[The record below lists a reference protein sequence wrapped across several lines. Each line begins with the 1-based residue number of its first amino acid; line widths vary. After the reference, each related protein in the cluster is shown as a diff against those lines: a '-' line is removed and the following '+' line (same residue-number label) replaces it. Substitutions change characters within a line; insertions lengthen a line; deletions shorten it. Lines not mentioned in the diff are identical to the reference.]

1 MKNIHLIPT
10 DKPSKLVLNNE
21 NELWFNPVFSCKSG
35 LAHPQNIYITSDEEI
50 KEGDWFHLDMSD
62 NDRPDEIHQMG
73 TNKRSKTGG
82 INFSEPNSWTKSCK
96 KITLT
101 TDQELNGVQ
110 AIDDKFLEWFVKN
123 PSCESVNVEKL
134 LLCTYCGQEHC
145 DNLRCRGYKDSPYYK
160 IIIPQEEPKQEDEII
175 DISDHDGIGNAV
187 DNLNN
192 EEPEKET
199 IEIKDGNQLTH
210 QFEEW
215 NTLFELQSQCKNLGF
230 SELQIHSVLSN
241 KFQLKSRDKVEQE
254 TLEEAAKKLY
264 PITGEYFDKEFYMV
278 KRLAF
283 IEGAKYQSERMYSE
297 EEMRTAIS
305 IAYSKGLAKP
315 NSGRLSDIPNI
326 QNDIFQQFKKK

>member
-1 MKNIHLIPT
+1 MKNIHIIPT
-10 DKPSKLVLNNE
+10 DKPSRLWMTKLGNLARCNDIQPIKE
-21 NELWFNPVFSCKSG
+21 ELGHNV
-35 LAHPQNIYITSDEEI
+35 NIYITNLEEI
-50 KEGDWFHLDMSD
+50 KDGWSYDRMMRTVNKID
-62 NDRPDEIHQMG
+62 NVYS
-73 TNKRSKTGG
+73 SK
-82 INFSEPNSWTKSCK
+82 I
-96 KITLT
+96 ILT
-101 TDQELNGVQ
+101 TDPDLIKDGVQ
-110 AIDDKFLEWFVKN
+110 SIDDEFLQWFVQN
-123 PSCESVNVEKL
+123 PSCEWVKTAKGKMKL
-134 LLCTYCGQEHC
+134 NDDGQEYGFP
-145 DNLRCRGYKDSPYYK
+145 DMSKYK
-160 IIIPQEEPKQEDEII
+160 IIISQEEPKQEDEII